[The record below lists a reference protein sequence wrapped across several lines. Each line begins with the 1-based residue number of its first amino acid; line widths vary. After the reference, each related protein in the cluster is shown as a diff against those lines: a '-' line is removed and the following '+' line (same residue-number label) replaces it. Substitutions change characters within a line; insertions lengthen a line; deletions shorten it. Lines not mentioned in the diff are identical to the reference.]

1 MREGKALLMVN
12 ATVEWLPVW
21 VWPLLIVIGLGLLG
35 YVAFRLVRDGTRKT
49 PSAGNAV
56 SAAARRTLDERFARG
71 EIDEQEY
78 RRRRAGPG

>member
-1 MREGKALLMVN
+1 MVN

-35 YVAFRLVRDGTRKT
+35 CVAFRLVRDGTRTT
-49 PSAGNAV
+49 PLAGNAV
-56 SAAARRTLDERFARG
+56 SAAARRILDERFARG

>member
-1 MREGKALLMVN
+1 MVN

-49 PSAGNAV
+49 PSANDAV
-56 SAAARRTLDERFARG
+56 SGQRG
-71 EIDEQEY
+71 VGRGAQDS
-78 RRRRAGPG
+78 RRAFRPR